1 MDGSL
6 VRQWGSVKQ
15 APLVL
20 LLLAVAGLAI
30 ALTVQQTA
38 LRRAELGRDSA
49 EVARD
54 SSRTFWVGQARVA
67 ARRAYQGQV
76 ELLHAL
82 QQGRATG
89 ATLVAV
95 RLERDSLQR
104 ITAGQVTHD
113 TAAHTITAHG
123 ELAAESLG
131 VGVRADVTVEG
142 VAPVPGAPV
151 TSQFAWQLTRE
162 PIPLDVAL
170 VCLPGHR
177 AEARVTGP
185 TWAAL
190 TVQGAASRDDICY
203 ERPSWSPLS
212 LRPPSLL
219 WLGGAFVLGWFAH

>member
-1 MDGSL
+1 M
-6 VRQWGSVKQ
+6 KH
-15 APLVL
+15 APVL
-20 LLLAVAGLAI
+20 LLLLTVVGLAI
-30 ALTVQQTA
+30 AVTVQQSA

-54 SSRTFWVGQARVA
+54 SSRTFWVDQARVA

-76 ELLHAL
+76 ELTHAL
-82 QQGRATG
+82 HQRDAVG
-89 ATLVAV
+89 ATLVSV
-95 RLERDSLQR
+95 RLERDSLR
-104 ITAGQVTHD
+104 RVSTGQVTHD
-113 TAAHTITAHG
+113 TTLHTITAHG

-151 TSQFAWQLTRE
+151 TSRFAWELTRE
-162 PIPLDVAL
+162 PIPLAVAL

-203 ERPSWSPLS
+203 PKPTWSPLS
-212 LRPPSLL
+212 LRPPSLV
-219 WLGGAFVLGWFAH
+219 WLAGAFAVGWLAH